1 MLFKV
6 VLTESMHGVC
16 ARSVCVCSDVH
27 RVLLFTTVPLSV
39 CYIEHT
45 NFIKKCVCTA
55 ALSVYTSH
63 RAAPHMLCL
72 ILTNYGRVDCLILL
86 QAHQEHST
94 QYYLLGPTSSY
105 MDCYVFNAGT
115 YPVYIQL

>member
-1 MLFKV
+1 
-6 VLTESMHGVC
+6 MHGVC

-27 RVLLFTTVPLSV
+27 RVLLFTTERVLFRTHEL
-39 CYIEHT
+39 YQ
-45 NFIKKCVCTA
+45 KCVCTA

-63 RAAPHMLCL
+63 RDAPHKLCL
-72 ILTNYGRVDCLILL
+72 ILTNYGQVDYLILL